1 MPDDGLMTTAEV
13 LERSAVG
20 PASGV
25 CAGGVWAGRSFGGN
39 RDSGRLGAVRVPAPH
54 RPGPRGPAAT
64 PLMLAGECA
73 WSRLPP
79 RPRPDGW
86 GRSATERQC
95 AHAWPLR

>member
-13 LERSAVG
+13 LERSTVG
-20 PASGV
+20 PARGV
-25 CAGGVWAGRSFGGN
+25 CAGGSFGCN
-39 RDSGRLGAVRVPAPH
+39 RDSGRLGAVRVPGPP
-54 RPGPRGPAAT
+54 RPRPRGSAAT

-86 GRSATERQC
+86 SRSATERTC